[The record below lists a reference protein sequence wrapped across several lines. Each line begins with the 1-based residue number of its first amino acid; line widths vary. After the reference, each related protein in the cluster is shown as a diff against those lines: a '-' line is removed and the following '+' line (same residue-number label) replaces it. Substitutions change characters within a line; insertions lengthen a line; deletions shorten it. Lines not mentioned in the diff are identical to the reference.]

1 MFIKIFLSLFS
12 DLRDK
17 KKFKMDLEIETN
29 DTNDQDDETEMLS
42 VNLEPIV
49 EIDENIDLGI
59 DNLKIFKIVA
69 S

>member
-1 MFIKIFLSLFS
+1 
-12 DLRDK
+12 
-17 KKFKMDLEIETN
+17 MDLEIETN

-59 DNLKIFKIVA
+59 DNLKILKIIIA

>member
-59 DNLKIFKIVA
+59 DNLKIIFKH
-69 S
+69 

>member
-1 MFIKIFLSLFS
+1 
-12 DLRDK
+12 
-17 KKFKMDLEIETN
+17 MDLEIETN

-59 DNLKIFKIVA
+59 DNLKIIFKY
-69 S
+69 

>member
-1 MFIKIFLSLFS
+1 
-12 DLRDK
+12 
-17 KKFKMDLEIETN
+17 MDLELETN

-59 DNLKIFKIVA
+59 DNLKIILIY
-69 S
+69 